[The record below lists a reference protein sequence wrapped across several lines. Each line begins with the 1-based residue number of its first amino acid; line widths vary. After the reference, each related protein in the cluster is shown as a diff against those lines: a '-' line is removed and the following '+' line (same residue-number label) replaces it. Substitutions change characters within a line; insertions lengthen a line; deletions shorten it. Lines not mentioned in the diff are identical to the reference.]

1 MYSTPHSITV
11 SRRPVTATGEW
22 SVRDREREA
31 HGVGEVDIAWDII
44 LISFDWIRRD
54 TPSAEV
60 SPSESKSSVDHSFG
74 AMTRPQASVITT
86 DKNFFDALTKPT
98 FSVIITQSFF
108 IFWSILAVVIDF
120 ILKGKERNMGLLN
133 TTHAIAAVHGSLPQG
148 LLFTRLTQ
156 HNSLRTSQC
165 NCT

>member
-22 SVRDREREA
+22 SVWDREREA
-31 HGVGEVDIAWDII
+31 HGVGEVDRSWDII
-44 LISFDWIRRD
+44 LISFDWTRRD

-86 DKNFFDALTKPT
+86 DKFL
-98 FSVIITQSFF
+98 
-108 IFWSILAVVIDF
+108 
-120 ILKGKERNMGLLN
+120 
-133 TTHAIAAVHGSLPQG
+133 
-148 LLFTRLTQ
+148 
-156 HNSLRTSQC
+156 
-165 NCT
+165 